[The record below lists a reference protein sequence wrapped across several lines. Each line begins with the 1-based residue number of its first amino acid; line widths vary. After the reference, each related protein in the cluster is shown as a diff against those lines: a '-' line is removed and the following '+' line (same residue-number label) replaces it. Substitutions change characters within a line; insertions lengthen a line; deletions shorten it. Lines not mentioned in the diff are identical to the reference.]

1 MFAWFIVCFTL
12 LQSYLC
18 SVFYS
23 PLFIYFIM
31 NIHILR
37 SMALPTFLMCK
48 RFHFMALSDFKQ
60 SLIFGNFYDFFVF
73 LWSIW
78 FLLYL
83 FKLHFVS
90 GSLHLSL
97 SLLHSPSF
105 WISVLTSKS
114 LSLEH
119 FSYLPHFPPSLANSN
134 LSF

>member
-48 RFHFMALSDFKQ
+48 IFHFMALSDFKQ

-73 LWSIW
+73 LWSLYFTLLLTIDTTSPNEKQTLIIF
-78 FLLYL
+78 FLIYNLCVRL
-83 FKLHFVS
+83 TKFKLVVS
-90 GSLHLSL
+90 GNG
-97 SLLHSPSF
+97 
-105 WISVLTSKS
+105 WCSV
-114 LSLEH
+114 E
-119 FSYLPHFPPSLANSN
+119 FRAFE
-134 LSF
+134 